1 MQCVKGCAVS
11 AGPLRELFGS
21 FFTVF
26 LPSDWLQNVRGASS
40 VVDPAPIAERNAIA
54 IDEVMTTG
62 ATMSECARV
71 LKRAQVE
78 QVGSPCGSHS
88 KQCDAALGCRLRG
101 RGEERSGIM
110 RRFGLRYVHAGS

>member
-1 MQCVKGCAVS
+1 MQCVKARAVS
-11 AGPLRELFGS
+11 AEPLRELFRS

-26 LPSDWLQNVRGASS
+26 PSSDWLQNVRGASR
-40 VVDPAPIAERNAIA
+40 VVDPARIAERNAIA
-54 IDEVMTTG
+54 IDDVMTTG

-78 QVGSPCGSHS
+78 QLWAAPVARTLRNAMLHS
-88 KQCDAALGCRLRG
+88 AADD
-101 RGEERSGIM
+101 GEEGSGIM